1 VSLER
6 MAIGIMLGVG
16 EDPRES
22 LRKAKEIGV
31 DNVQMGVPPD
41 KYLEGEGLEELRST
55 LKEFGIKVTTVFCG
69 FEGESYADIPTV
81 RRTVGFVPRE
91 TRDERIKKAMKISD
105 FAKEIGCDRIAAHI
119 GFIPEDPSDPLYGE
133 VVEAV
138 REVARYCKGNGQ
150 LFCLE
155 TGQET
160 AKTLLRFIKDV
171 GMDNI
176 RVNFDPANM
185 ILYGSGDPI
194 EALELLKDYVV
205 GVHCKDGK
213 WPTEKDKL
221 GHEVPLGEGD
231 VGIERFIE
239 KLKEIGYTGPLTIER
254 EITGEEQKRDML
266 KAKALLERLRDRG

>member
-41 KYLEGEGLEELRST
+41 KYLEGEGLEELRSA

-81 RRTVGFVPRE
+81 RKTVGFVPRE
-91 TRDERIKKAMKISD
+91 RRAERIRKAMKISD
-105 FAKEIGCDRIAAHI
+105 FAKEIGCDRIAAHV

-138 REVARYCKGNGQ
+138 REVAEYCKGNGQ
-150 LFCLE
+150 IFCLE

-160 AKTLLRFIKDV
+160 AQTLLRFIKDV

-185 ILYGSGDPI
+185 ILYGVGDPI

>member
-41 KYLEGEGLEELRST
+41 KYLEGEGLEELRSA

-81 RRTVGFVPRE
+81 RKTVGFVPRE
-91 TRDERIKKAMKISD
+91 RRAERIRKAMKISD
-105 FAKEIGCDRIAAHI
+105 FAKEIGCDRIAAHV

-138 REVARYCKGNGQ
+138 REVAEYCKGNGQ

-160 AKTLLRFIKDV
+160 AQTLLRFIKDV

-185 ILYGSGDPI
+185 ILYGVGDPI

>member
-41 KYLEGEGLEELRST
+41 KYLEGEGLEELRSA

-81 RRTVGFVPRE
+81 RKTVGFVPRE
-91 TRDERIKKAMKISD
+91 RRAERIRKAMKISD
-105 FAKEIGCDRIAAHI
+105 FAKGIGCDRIAAHV

-138 REVARYCKGNGQ
+138 REVAEYCKGNGQ

-160 AKTLLRFIKDV
+160 AQTLLRFIKDV

-185 ILYGSGDPI
+185 ILYGVGDPI